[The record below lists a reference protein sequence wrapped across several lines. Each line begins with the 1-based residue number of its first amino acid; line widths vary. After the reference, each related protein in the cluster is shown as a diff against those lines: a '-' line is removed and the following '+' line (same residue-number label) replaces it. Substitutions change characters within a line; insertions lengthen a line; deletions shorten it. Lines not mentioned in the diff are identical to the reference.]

1 MSNETE
7 IAYSTTESFLV
18 RMERIS
24 FLVGAIEVL
33 GNAVHNREILRG
45 YDEATVGYAITA
57 TAEAG
62 QNEVAAIMN
71 GQTNED

>member
-1 MSNETE
+1 MQYIT
-7 IAYSTTESFLV
+7 
-18 RMERIS
+18 
-24 FLVGAIEVL
+24 
-33 GNAVHNREILRG
+33 EILRG

-57 TAEAG
+57 TAEAV

>member
-33 GNAVHNREILRG
+33 GNAVHNREILLDMPLPQQRRPCK
-45 YDEATVGYAITA
+45 TKWP
-57 TAEAG
+57 
-62 QNEVAAIMN
+62 QL
-71 GQTNED
+71 